1 MNNYDQLPVHLKGEL
16 LAGLAQAAE
25 RLGEREDA
33 KGYLKCI
40 VDTMPRTPYQ
50 ARAQKWLDEPQTASK
65 SAIICQTCH
74 EPGRLKNRL
83 AAAKH

>member
-1 MNNYDQLPVHLKGEL
+1 MTNYDQLPVHLKGEL

-40 VDTMPRTPYQ
+40 VDTM
-50 ARAQKWLDEPQTASK
+50 
-65 SAIICQTCH
+65 
-74 EPGRLKNRL
+74 L
-83 AAAKH
+83 AAAKQ